1 MNLMQFE
8 FQGNKKVERTVGS
21 SRVLNLPLCQNIII
35 IFLFHH
41 FESYIFAQP

>member
-8 FQGNKKVERTVGS
+8 FQGNKKVENDGKFKGFELAFM
-21 SRVLNLPLCQNIII
+21 SRYHNY
-35 IFLFHH
+35 FLFHH